1 MSEIT
6 RTLRGHKNDT
16 WTRRGGL
23 IWRSLETRFGQFYY
37 HWWEVFPFG
46 LDAPMDASLR
56 FNWFTLPAGAVVD
69 QAYISISAREDDD
82 HTNCHVKITAEL
94 APDPPHLASFDD
106 FYARPRTTAS
116 VLWQN
121 VPAFKKNDVYRTP
134 DLSSIIQELVDTFPT
149 TRKNIQLFI
158 ENDGSDR
165 DSHREFN
172 HYAGWPKEAPTLFIK
187 YNTDDPP
194 VFEDP
199 LDRCSLAE
207 QSGCW
212 EPWGDTL
219 TEYNPWRLSLPD
231 AEYSLALADSLL
243 TFSIPHGP
251 WNALYINIS
260 TYQWPI
266 VNAKGQHLWF
276 QAAASSATG
285 DEHFHFTVYLIL
297 LRFEL
302 ELHVVEAVVS
312 HGDILGPEPMG
323 PIYQLDKSGF
333 WFGLGP
339 GQFDIVD
346 WFIKARGKVGLST
359 DPTGWIVSQVRIAL
373 EQYEEAGFQEIVS
386 DYYHLTYDQEPLPT
400 PPSPTKNWLIIDMS
414 HAWHL
419 DTKQINVETD
429 VPCHLYLRFKDEP
442 PEWHERVTSR
452 RGIPIT
458 NDPGLAMQEYD
469 QVEQDQAGDTL
480 CHRFTLDPFP
490 AKTRIWYYFI
500 GTIDGGDVKS
510 RSQFFRQEYELH
522 YLVDLFNEP
531 WGCTPQLQPEYAAVF
546 SEGWTS

>member
-16 WTRRGGL
+16 WTRDGVLYRL
-23 IWRSLETRFGQFYY
+23 ALENRFGQHYY
-37 HWWEVFPFG
+37 HWWERPPFG
-46 LDAPMDASLR
+46 MDAPMDASLR
-56 FNWFTLPAGAVVD
+56 FNWFTVPAGAVVD
-69 QAYISISAREDDD
+69 QAYISISARKDDD
-82 HTNCHVKITAEL
+82 HTNCHVKISAEL

-106 FYARPRTTAS
+106 FYARPRTAAS
-116 VLWQN
+116 VLWHN
-121 VPAFKKNDVYRTP
+121 VPSFKKNDVYRTP
-134 DLSSIIQELVDTFPT
+134 DISALIQELVDTFPT

-199 LDRCSLAE
+199 LDRCSLAD

-212 EPWGDTL
+212 EPWGNTL
-219 TEYNPWRLSLPD
+219 DEYNAWRLSFPD
-231 AEYSLALADSLL
+231 GDYSAVLEAGKL

-251 WNALYINIS
+251 WNALYWLPDEWK
-260 TYQWPI
+260 WPL

-276 QAAASSATG
+276 QAAAVSATG
-285 DEHFHFTVYLIL
+285 DDHFHFTVYLIQ

-302 ELHVVEAVVS
+302 QTHWIEACVS
-312 HGDILGPEPMG
+312 HGDILGPEPLPHM
-323 PIYQLDKSGF
+323 YHEDKSVF
-333 WFGLGP
+333 FFGLGP
-339 GQFDIVD
+339 GQFDICQH
-346 WFIKARGKVGLST
+346 FMTARKEVGLST
-359 DPTGWIVSQVRIAL
+359 DPAGWRVAQVRIAL

-386 DYYHLTYDQEPLPT
+386 DYFHLTHAQEPSPT

-419 DTKQINVETD
+419 DVKQINVETD
-429 VPCHLYLRFKDEP
+429 VLCHLYLRFKDEP
-442 PEWHERVTSR
+442 PEWHARLTSR
-452 RGIPIT
+452 RGVPIT

-490 AKTRIWYYFI
+490 AKTRIWYYFM

-510 RSQFFRQEYELH
+510 RSQFFKQEYELH

-531 WGCTPQLQPEYAAVF
+531 WGCTPTEQPEYAQVF
-546 SEGWTS
+546 YEGWTS